1 MTGGFDDE
9 LVKAGGTSDWS
20 NSLLGGAWGWFWVSW
35 VALGGGEVLGLLGG
49 DTGTPGW
56 QLDVVSVAAQ
66 QHGIP
71 EQHAAEW
78 RSGQRVG
85 PIAQRSIDRKHAAP
99 TASWKARAG
108 CFRGLFSFAGRAP
121 AQ

>member
-1 MTGGFDDE
+1 MSLSKLAEHPTGQT
-9 LVKAGGTSDWS
+9 A
-20 NSLLGGAWGWFWVSW
+20 SW
-35 VALGGGEVLGLLGG
+35 VALGGGSGSPGLLLVGGEVLGLLGC
-49 DTGTPGW
+49 DAGTPGW

-85 PIAQRSIDRKHAAP
+85 PIAQRSIDRKHAALRP
-99 TASWKARAG
+99 LGRLARGAFGASLA
-108 CFRGLFSFAGRAP
+108 
-121 AQ
+121 

>member
-1 MTGGFDDE
+1 MSLSKLAEHPTGQT
-9 LVKAGGTSDWS
+9 A
-20 NSLLGGAWGWFWVSW
+20 SW
-35 VALGGGEVLGLLGG
+35 VALGGGSGSPGLLLVGEVLGLLGG

-108 CFRGLFSFAGRAP
+108 CFRGLFSLAGRAP